1 MDEKSKDYL
10 KYLDLSPTSN
20 ASDIEE
26 YSEALNYC
34 LKNDDILNVA
44 VSGTYGSGKSSF
56 LKTYFFK
63 NDEYK
68 TITISL
74 GNYEK
79 GKTKKSKG
87 KENEYYQSIEKSIL
101 QQLLYQV
108 DKSEVPLSRFKRIHK
123 YSKFKLF
130 IKSLITFLFLI
141 ILLIIIFP
149 KIISNFGNNF
159 NIINDNLS
167 FIPSFTLFKIN
178 INSSLIVSIIL
189 FIIGYI
195 FITYIF
201 YKIVELLRNNVSI
214 SKFKFKDAEIE
225 INNKSESIFNKYLDE
240 IVYFF
245 QATNFNVVI
254 IEDLD
259 RFEDATFIIQK
270 LKELNQLINSSNKIN
285 NKVKFIFA
293 IKDDFFTEPK
303 ERTKFF
309 DKIIPIIPISSYTNS
324 NEIIWE
330 KFEKIY
336 GKKDLYGNITKKFI
350 DDVSIFIDDMRIINN
365 IISEFIIYHDK
376 FIEKNLDDKKLF
388 IMIMYK
394 NLYPREYCDLL
405 IGKGTIPNTFKNI
418 SSNINRI
425 ITSMNDDIEELK
437 NKKTI
442 SMNEHLK
449 SVSEL
454 KYALVSS
461 LVDYTK
467 SYSEQYFLFNNAR
480 VNVVDFIKDNF
491 NISRVVDEKV
501 NFVYNTNYPTRTLT
515 EEETFKL
522 FNGKNNFVNRL
533 ETLEKTK
540 EKRIQE
546 IQNDIDINNANIK
559 NIKEKELRELIK
571 EFGVRNFIDS
581 KNELEIFALSRG
593 YITNDY
599 NDYISIFKEGNLTYN
614 DMKYIKSVKKNEK
627 LDYSYHLDNLD
638 EIISRLDPMDFSNIN
653 ILNNNLLNYI
663 IDKVKKYGNE
673 FEKIMSLFATI
684 SDDNYEFI
692 EQYESSEGFDYFS
705 QQLIIKSNNLWNYI
719 YKNKVGNEKCIN
731 QWILRFLKNK
741 SSLDNIDD
749 SFIDYISNYK
759 EFFLIDSKEQLL
771 ICVDS
776 LRLLNIRFNNLNFDI
791 DDELFDKVYENNLY
805 ELNIHMITGIFNKFN
820 IEFENV
826 SSKLLTEIYNNKKL
840 ESLKIYITNNFE
852 QFLNNC
858 YLKIDKYN
866 NDENVLIE
874 ILNDSYATTDA
885 KETIIQKEN
894 IQFKNIIL
902 IDESLHDILIKHDK
916 VDYNLNNVL
925 QLYKESELLT
935 DYIIT
940 IINSKKL
947 DAKEFNTI
955 SDKEIKKKIE
965 YDIAI
970 SNKILI
976 DVYKVFIKEFDV
988 INNLSESQ
996 LEETRLQIL
1005 IENKKIEFNEINYN
1019 FIKDNY
1025 ESCVYKFINTNNDEF
1040 KKIIEKI
1047 DITGLNILINDDVDY
1062 LLKQYL
1068 VDNGFVNLLNINE
1081 NDLYKLLIDNVINN
1095 NDDAV
1100 DAKIINSSIDIDNK
1114 INYLFKIK
1122 EKIDASKLLNYVQL
1136 LGNDYSSI
1144 ASQWKSA
1151 NIDYNEKM
1159 IDILEKL
1166 RIDGLIS
1173 SYKKGK
1179 NNNILIFNKR

>member
-178 INSSLIVSIIL
+178 INSSLIISIIL

-350 DDVSIFIDDMRIINN
+350 DDVSIFLDDMRIINN

-955 SDKEIKKKIE
+955 SNKEIKKKIE

>member
-26 YSEALNYC
+26 YSEALDYC
-34 LKNDDILNVA
+34 LKNDDILNVS

-56 LKTYFFK
+56 LKTYFLK

-123 YSKFKLF
+123 YSKLKLF
-130 IKSLITFLFLI
+130 IKSLFVFLFLFVLLV
-141 ILLIIIFP
+141 ILFP
-149 KIISNFGNNF
+149 KIISILVDNF
-159 NIINDNLS
+159 NMIKDILS

-178 INSSLIVSIIL
+178 VNSSLIISISL

-195 FITYIF
+195 FMIYIF
-201 YKIVELLRNNVSI
+201 YKIVELLKNNVSI

-245 QATNFNVVI
+245 QSTNFNVVI

-293 IKDDFFTEPK
+293 IKDDFFTSPK

-350 DDVSIFIDDMRIINN
+350 DDVSIFLDDMRIINN

-376 FIEKNLDDKKLF
+376 FVEKNLDDKKLF
-388 IMIMYK
+388 VMIMYK
-394 NLYPREYCDLL
+394 NLYPKEYCDLL
-405 IGKGTIPNTFKNI
+405 IGKGTIPNTFKNVN
-418 SSNINRI
+418 SNINKI
-425 ITSMNDDIEELK
+425 ITVLNSDIEEL
-437 NKKTI
+437 NKKKEI
-442 SMNEHLK
+442 SVNEHLK
-449 SVSEL
+449 SISEL

-461 LVDYTK
+461 LVNYNK
-467 SYSEQYFLFNNAR
+467 SYSEQYFLFNNVR
-480 VNVVDFIKDNF
+480 VNIVNFIEDNF
-491 NISRVVDEKV
+491 NISRVVDEKI
-501 NFVYNTNYPTRTLT
+501 NFVYNTNYPTITLT
-515 EEETFKL
+515 EDETFKL
-522 FNGKNNFVNRL
+522 FSGKNNFVNRL
-533 ETLEKTK
+533 ETLAKTK

-546 IQNDIDINNANIK
+546 IQNDIDINNTNIK
-559 NIKEKELRELIK
+559 KIKEKELKELIK
-571 EFGVRNFIDS
+571 EFGVRNFIEG

-614 DMKYIKSVKKNEK
+614 DMKFIKSVKKNEK

-653 ILNNNLLNYI
+653 ILNNDLLNYI
-663 IDKVKKYGNE
+663 ISKVKKYDNE
-673 FEKIMSLFATI
+673 FEKIISLFVTI
-684 SDDNYEFI
+684 SDANYEFI
-692 EQYESSEGFDYFS
+692 EQYESYEGFNYFS
-705 QQLIIKSNNLWNYI
+705 QRLIIKANNLWNYI
-719 YKNKVGNEKCIN
+719 YKNKLGNEKCIN
-731 QWILRFLKNK
+731 QWILKFLKNK
-741 SSLDNIDD
+741 DSLYNVDD
-749 SFIDYISNYK
+749 SFVEYINNYK
-759 EFFLIDSKEQLL
+759 DFFLIDSKEQLL
-771 ICVDS
+771 SCFDS
-776 LRLLNIRFNNLNFDI
+776 LKLLNIKFNNLNFDI
-791 DDELFDKVYENNLY
+791 DNDLFDKVYKNYLY
-805 ELNIHMITGIFNKFN
+805 ELNIYMITGIFNKFD
-820 IEFENV
+820 IKFEIISN
-826 SSKLLTEIYNNKKL
+826 KLLTEIYNNEKL
-840 ESLKIYITNNFE
+840 DSLKKYITNNFE
-852 QFLNNC
+852 QFLNKC
-858 YLKIDKYN
+858 YSKIDKHN

-874 ILNDSYATTDA
+874 ILNDFYATTDV

-894 IQFKNIIL
+894 VQFKNISL
-902 IDESLHDILIKHDK
+902 IDESLHDILIKYDK

-940 IINSKKL
+940 IINSNKINI
-947 DAKEFNTI
+947 KEFKTI
-955 SDKEIKKKIE
+955 SDEEIKKKIE
-965 YDIAI
+965 YDIVM

-976 DVYKVFIKEFDV
+976 DVYKDIIKEFD
-988 INNLSESQ
+988 IIDNISGSQ
-996 LEETRLQIL
+996 FEENRLQIL
-1005 IENKKIEFNEINYN
+1005 IENRKVEFNEINFN
-1019 FIKDNY
+1019 FIKANY
-1025 ESCVYKFINTNNDEF
+1025 KRYIYKFININSDEF
-1040 KKIIEKI
+1040 KDIIEKI
-1047 DITGLNILINDDVDY
+1047 DITELNILTNDEVDDS
-1062 LLKQYL
+1062 LKQYL
-1068 VDNGFVNLLNINE
+1068 VDKGYINLLNINE
-1081 NDLYKLLIDNVINN
+1081 NDLYKLLIDDVIIID
-1095 NDDAV
+1095 NDD
-1100 DAKIINSSIDIDNK
+1100 INLRIVSSSISIDNK

-1122 EKIDASKLLNYVQL
+1122 EKIDVSKLLNYVQL
-1136 LGNDYSSI
+1136 LGKGYSSI

-1151 NIDYNEKM
+1151 NIDYNEKL
-1159 IDILEKL
+1159 IDILEIFKTN
-1166 RIDGLIS
+1166 GKIS

-1179 NNNILIFNKR
+1179 KNNILIYNKK

>member
-56 LKTYFFK
+56 LKTYFLK

-149 KIISNFGNNF
+149 KIISTFGNNF

-178 INSSLIVSIIL
+178 INSSLIISIIL

-350 DDVSIFIDDMRIINN
+350 DDVSIFLDDMRIINN

-425 ITSMNDDIEELK
+425 ITSMNDDIGELK

-442 SMNEHLK
+442 SINEHLK

-546 IQNDIDINNANIK
+546 IQNDIDINNVNIK

-820 IEFENV
+820 IKFENV

-852 QFLNNC
+852 QFLNDC

-988 INNLSESQ
+988 INNFSESQ

>member
-56 LKTYFFK
+56 LKTYFLK

-178 INSSLIVSIIL
+178 INSSLIISIIL

-350 DDVSIFIDDMRIINN
+350 DDVSIFLDDMRIINN

-480 VNVVDFIKDNF
+480 VNIVDFIKDNF

>member
-26 YSEALNYC
+26 YSETLNYC

-56 LKTYFFK
+56 LKTYFLK

-79 GKTKKSKG
+79 GKTKKNKG

-178 INSSLIVSIIL
+178 INSSLIISIIL

-270 LKELNQLINSSNKIN
+270 LKELNQLINSSHKIN

-350 DDVSIFIDDMRIINN
+350 DDVSIFLDDMRIINN

-376 FIEKNLDDKKLF
+376 FIKKNLDDKKLF

-425 ITSMNDDIEELK
+425 ITSMNNDIEELK

-491 NISRVVDEKV
+491 NISRVLDEKV

-540 EKRIQE
+540 EKRIQQ

-776 LRLLNIRFNNLNFDI
+776 LRLLNIRFNSLNFDI

-805 ELNIHMITGIFNKFN
+805 ELNVHMITGIFNKFN

-840 ESLKIYITNNFE
+840 ESLKIYIKNNFE

-940 IINSKKL
+940 IINSKKI

>member
-56 LKTYFFK
+56 LKTYFLK

-178 INSSLIVSIIL
+178 INSSLIISIIL

-350 DDVSIFIDDMRIINN
+350 DDVSIFLDDMRIINN

-425 ITSMNDDIEELK
+425 ITSMNDDIEEFK

-741 SSLDNIDD
+741 SSLDNIDE

-759 EFFLIDSKEQLL
+759 EFFLMDSKEQLL

-820 IEFENV
+820 IKFENV

-858 YLKIDKYN
+858 YLKMDKYN

-874 ILNDSYATTDA
+874 ILNDFYATTDA
-885 KETIIQKEN
+885 KEKIIQKEN

-988 INNLSESQ
+988 INNFGESQ

-1100 DAKIINSSIDIDNK
+1100 DSKIINSSIDIDNK

-1144 ASQWKSA
+1144 ASQCKSA

-1179 NNNILIFNKR
+1179 NNNIIIFNKR

>member
-26 YSEALNYC
+26 YSEVLNYC

-56 LKTYFFK
+56 LKTYFLK

-178 INSSLIVSIIL
+178 INSSLIISIIL

-350 DDVSIFIDDMRIINN
+350 DDVSIFLDDMRIINN

-673 FEKIMSLFATI
+673 FEKIMSLFATV

-970 SNKILI
+970 SNEILI

-1100 DAKIINSSIDIDNK
+1100 DAKIINSSINIDNK

>member
-56 LKTYFFK
+56 LKTYFLK

-178 INSSLIVSIIL
+178 INSSLIISIIL

-350 DDVSIFIDDMRIINN
+350 DDVSIFLDDMRIINN

-559 NIKEKELRELIK
+559 NIKEKALRELIK

-599 NDYISIFKEGNLTYN
+599 NDYISIFKEGNFTYN

-627 LDYSYHLDNLD
+627 LDYSYHLDNMD

-692 EQYESSEGFDYFS
+692 EQYESSDGFDYFS

-820 IEFENV
+820 IKFENV

-858 YLKIDKYN
+858 YLKMDKYN

-874 ILNDSYATTDA
+874 ILNDFYATTDA

-976 DVYKVFIKEFDV
+976 DVYKAFIKEFDV
-988 INNLSESQ
+988 INNLGESQ

>member
-26 YSEALNYC
+26 YSETLNYC

-56 LKTYFFK
+56 LKTYFLK

-79 GKTKKSKG
+79 GKTKKNKG

-178 INSSLIVSIIL
+178 INSSLIISIIL

-270 LKELNQLINSSNKIN
+270 LKELNQLINSSHKIN

-350 DDVSIFIDDMRIINN
+350 DDVSIFLDDMRIINN

-376 FIEKNLDDKKLF
+376 FIKKNLDDKKLF

-425 ITSMNDDIEELK
+425 ITSMNNDIEELK

-491 NISRVVDEKV
+491 NISRVLDEKV

-533 ETLEKTK
+533 ETLEKKK
-540 EKRIQE
+540 EKRIQQ

-776 LRLLNIRFNNLNFDI
+776 LRLLNIRFNSLNFDI

-805 ELNIHMITGIFNKFN
+805 ELNVHMITGIFNKFN

-840 ESLKIYITNNFE
+840 ESLKIYIKNNFE

-940 IINSKKL
+940 IINSKKI

>member
-26 YSEALNYC
+26 YSEALDYC

-56 LKTYFFK
+56 LKTYFLK

-130 IKSLITFLFLI
+130 IKSLFTFLFLLF
-141 ILLIIIFP
+141 LLIIIFP
-149 KIISNFGNNF
+149 KIISKLDDNF
-159 NIINDNLS
+159 NIIKDSLS

-178 INSSLIVSIIL
+178 VNSSLIISITL

-195 FITYIF
+195 FMTYIF
-201 YKIVELLRNNVSI
+201 YKIVELLKNNVSI

-245 QATNFNVVI
+245 QATNFKVVI

-309 DKIIPIIPISSYTNS
+309 DKIIPIISISSYTNS

-350 DDVSIFIDDMRIINN
+350 DDVSIFLDDMRIINN

-394 NLYPREYCDLL
+394 NLYPKEYCDLL

-442 SMNEHLK
+442 SVNEQLK
-449 SVSEL
+449 SISEL

-461 LVDYTK
+461 LVDYNK

-491 NISRVVDEKV
+491 NISRVVDEKI

-515 EEETFKL
+515 EDETFKL

-533 ETLEKTK
+533 EILEKTK
-540 EKRIQE
+540 EKSIQE

-559 NIKEKELRELIK
+559 KIKEKELKELIK

-581 KNELEIFALSRG
+581 KNELETFALSRG

-614 DMKYIKSVKKNEK
+614 DMKFIKSVKKNEK

-653 ILNNNLLNYI
+653 ILNNDLLNYI
-663 IDKVKKYGNE
+663 ISKVKKYDNE
-673 FEKIMSLFATI
+673 FEKIISLFATT
-684 SDDNYEFI
+684 SDDNYDFI
-692 EQYESSEGFDYFS
+692 EQYESFEGFDYFS
-705 QQLIIKSNNLWNYI
+705 QQLIIKSNNLWSYI
-719 YKNKVGNEKCIN
+719 YKNKVGNKKCIN
-731 QWILRFLKNK
+731 QWILKFLRNKN
-741 SSLDNIDD
+741 SLDNVDD
-749 SFIDYISNYK
+749 GFIEYINNYK

-771 ICVDS
+771 CCFDS
-776 LRLLNIRFNNLNFDI
+776 LKSLNIRFNNLNFDI
-791 DDELFDKVYENNLY
+791 DDELFDEVYRNNLY
-805 ELNIHMITGIFNKFN
+805 ELNIHMITGIFNKFD
-820 IEFENV
+820 IKFEKV
-826 SSKLLTEIYNNKKL
+826 SNKLLTEIYNNKKL
-840 ESLKIYITNNFE
+840 DSLKIYITNNFE

-858 YLKIDKYN
+858 YSKIDKHN
-866 NDENVLIE
+866 NDENTLIE
-874 ILNDSYATTDA
+874 ILNDSYATADA
-885 KETIIQKEN
+885 KEIIIHKES
-894 IQFKNIIL
+894 IQFKNINL
-902 IDESLHDILIKHDK
+902 IDEALHDILIKYDK

-940 IINSKKL
+940 IINSKKI
-947 DAKEFNTI
+947 DIKEFKTI
-955 SDKEIKKKIE
+955 SDEEIKKKIE

-976 DVYKVFIKEFDV
+976 DVYKDIIKEFD
-988 INNLSESQ
+988 IIDNISGSQ
-996 LEETRLQIL
+996 IEENRLQIL
-1005 IENKKIEFNEINYN
+1005 IENKKVEFNEINFN
-1019 FIKDNY
+1019 FIKVNY
-1025 ESCVYKFINTNNDEF
+1025 ERCIYKFININNDKF
-1040 KKIIEKI
+1040 KDIIEKI
-1047 DITGLNILINDDVDY
+1047 NITELNILTNDEVDY
-1062 LLKQYL
+1062 SLKQYL
-1068 VDNGFVNLLNINE
+1068 VDNGHINLLDINE
-1081 NDLYKLLIDNVINN
+1081 NDLYKLLIDDVISID
-1095 NDDAV
+1095 NDDINLRIV
-1100 DAKIINSSIDIDNK
+1100 NSSISVDNK

-1122 EKIDASKLLNYVQL
+1122 ERIDVSKLLHYVQL
-1136 LGNDYSSI
+1136 LGKYYSSI

-1159 IDILEKL
+1159 IDILEIFK
-1166 RIDGLIS
+1166 INGIIS

-1179 NNNILIFNKR
+1179 KNNILIYNKK